1 MVFFKILIAVLSLAT
16 AMPSL
21 LTSSLG
27 ERACVPPSNCGAP
40 IDVCEFCCASTV
52 VPNSAL
58 SLRADD
64 TAVPIT
70 SASLFRL
77 LVTHCSTL

>member
-1 MVFFKILIAVLSLAT
+1 MVSFKILIAVLPLAT

-21 LTSSLG
+21 LMSSLE

-40 IDVCEFCCASTV
+40 IDICEFCCASTV

-58 SLRADD
+58 CHSHGESCPGG
-64 TAVPIT
+64 TAY
-70 SASLFRL
+70 
-77 LVTHCSTL
+77 HCDSEH